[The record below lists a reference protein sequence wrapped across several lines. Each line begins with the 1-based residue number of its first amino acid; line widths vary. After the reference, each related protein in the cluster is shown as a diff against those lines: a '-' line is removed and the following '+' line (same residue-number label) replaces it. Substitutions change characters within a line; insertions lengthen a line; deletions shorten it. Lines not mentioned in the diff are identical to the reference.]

1 MPRVLAVNAI
11 MIYADRPAELSRW
24 YQEQLGLASVL
35 NPADSCYYGELGK
48 WEDGSPVHFGI
59 YPAREPL
66 GNGPR
71 PTMINYRVADL
82 PAATR
87 ELQANG
93 VVIEN
98 VVEESYGSF
107 AYIRDPEGNLVE
119 LWAEKLTDS
128 QPITSR
134 QPR

>member
-24 YQEQLGLASVL
+24 YQEHLGIASVL
-35 NPADSCYYGELGK
+35 SPADSCYYGELGR

-66 GNGPR
+66 ANVPR
-71 PTMINYRVADL
+71 SIMINYRVADL

-93 VVIEN
+93 VAIEKT
-98 VVEESYGSF
+98 VEESYGSF
-107 AYIRDPEGNLVE
+107 AYLRDPEGNLVE
-119 LWAEKLTDS
+119 LWAEK
-128 QPITSR
+128 QQHSR
-134 QPR
+134 